1 MEDNLLKLDELGH
14 DDPTMLKMLE
24 DMTHVRA
31 ADIRLDDRETMAI
44 FTSPEPLGL
53 PGGDDILGDTGSVG
67 IPEFG
72 TNFTRQMLCET
83 RPDKFD
89 TLVRLSGY
97 SHGTDVWTNNARDII
112 INGVADISQTIG
124 CRDDITLYLIAKG
137 MDDRQAFKIS
147 ESVRRGR
154 GLPGKSGDEM
164 RRLGVPEW
172 YIDSCEKIKYL
183 FPKAHAVAYVMMA
196 FRIAWFKVH
205 RPLEFYSAYFYR
217 RSRKDAF
224 DAEHMTRGIDRVK
237 ARVRLI
243 RELKGTKKAT
253 AKDDDL
259 LTTLEVCYEF
269 YMRGFSFAGIDLY
282 DSDAALFKITG
293 DGRLRPPFVSIS
305 GLGEIAAKEI
315 VDKRRSLRFVSVEDI
330 AAYCSKVSGTHI
342 AQLRGLGAFGDMPE
356 SSQMS
361 MF

>member
-24 DMTHVRA
+24 DMTGIKALDV
-31 ADIRLDDRETMAI
+31 RLDDPETMAI

-53 PGGDDILGDTGSVG
+53 PLGDDIIGGTGSIG

-72 TNFTRQMLCET
+72 TDFTRQMLVDT
-83 RPDKFD
+83 APDKFD
-89 TLVRLSGY
+89 TLVRLSGF

-112 INGVADISQTIG
+112 INGVADIRETIG
-124 CRDDITLYLIAKG
+124 CRDDITLYLISKG

-147 ESVRRGR
+147 ESVRKGK
-154 GLPGKSGDEM
+154 GLPGKSGDDM
-164 RRLGVPEW
+164 RRLGVPAW
-172 YIDSCEKIKYL
+172 YIESCEKIKYL

-217 RSRKDAF
+217 RSQKDAF
-224 DAEHMTRGIDRVK
+224 DAEQMTRGIDRVRAK
-237 ARVRLI
+237 IRSI
-243 RELKGTKKAT
+243 REQKSVKKAT
-253 AKDDDL
+253 AKDEDL

-269 YMRGFSFAGIDLY
+269 YLRGFSFAGLDLY
-282 DSDAALFKITG
+282 DSDAALFKITP

-315 VDKRRSLRFVSVEDI
+315 VDKRKSLQFVSVEDI

-342 AQLRGLGAFGDMPE
+342 AQLRDLGAFGDMPE

-361 MF
+361 LF